1 MWERQIKVI
10 NIYLRIF
17 ACFYGLDHYPQ
28 GHKHFKDV
36 VQEEEKELEQKT
48 GIEVISKKKI
58 LRVFLRKYCKKLA
71 KQRNQNREA
80 HCGIIIP

>member
-17 ACFYGLDHYPQ
+17 ACFYGLAHYPQ

-48 GIEVISKKKI
+48 GIEANIKEEDLKSILEEVLQEVGKTKKPK
-58 LRVFLRKYCKKLA
+58 
-71 KQRNQNREA
+71 
-80 HCGIIIP
+80 

>member
-17 ACFYGLDHYPQ
+17 ACFYDLAHYPQ

-48 GIEVISKKKI
+48 GIEANIKEEDLKSILEEVLQEVGKTKKPK
-58 LRVFLRKYCKKLA
+58 
-71 KQRNQNREA
+71 
-80 HCGIIIP
+80 